1 MYIDPIADL
10 CVRVKNATK
19 ARHQNVLVH
28 TSKTISSILKV
39 LMDEGYI
46 ANFEQV
52 KRPKSKKV
60 TNTLITL
67 KYKNNMPSINGIKQ
81 ISKPG
86 LKVYQSV
93 DKLPRV
99 LNGLGVAVISTSK
112 GIVTDKVARKNN
124 LGGEVIAYV
133 W

>member
-133 W
+133 